1 MQALCMA
8 EVFDGDTAST
18 MMAGFRLICELIP
31 LHYSAI
37 ATCTA
42 VCKLQDGKKCSK
54 CQKAALSKGPPGH
67 TVGPSNLSF
76 VFHLPGM
83 ILLSSMGLPNIVEI
97 VGNRKK

>member
-1 MQALCMA
+1 MSSFLSKDILNIGVKRIYRGQ
-8 EVFDGDTAST
+8 
-18 MMAGFRLICELIP
+18 
-31 LHYSAI
+31 
-37 ATCTA
+37 
-42 VCKLQDGKKCSK
+42 KLQDGEKVLQMS
-54 CQKAALSKGPPGH
+54 QSSPHSKGPPSH